1 MTKCGRYGSPRADFD
16 YSPATIRASV
26 ERSLKRL
33 NTTYLDAVYLHDVEF
48 VATRV
53 GPREAGHPAD
63 ALKPANLETYGL
75 ADGQE
80 AKVWGGG
87 DQLILGGLAELQKMK
102 DEGLI
107 KAIGISGT
115 YRTSRP
121 RAPPDAPQ
129 ATHSRR
135 SSASRCS
142 RSTPRRT
149 SRSTCSSPTRT

>member
-115 YRTSRP
+115 YRT
-121 RAPPDAPQ
+121 A
-129 ATHSRR
+129 RR
-135 SSASRCS
+135 CPA
-142 RSTPRRT
+142 
-149 SRSTCSSPTRT
+149 